1 MAFIQVENLIERN
14 NMPSSSWCMREAL
27 DIAKAHASS
36 GNTRPV
42 EDVVKE
48 IYEYLKSKTDI

>member
-1 MAFIQVENLIERN
+1 
-14 NMPSSSWCMREAL
+14 MREAL